1 MNNLYAGN
9 NSKNLIFYIGYF
21 ITFSLIFLRTEILF
35 GSDVLAP
42 FTDDFY
48 YYLVIA
54 KNFIQLGFS
63 TFDTINLTNGFQPF
77 WFLII
82 ILITYILGEGVFFN
96 SVIFL
101 IIGVLSLSVFFESR
115 KYLHNQGYSD
125 DANLFI
131 SSFISYLTLFFS
143 KGGME
148 IALVNY
154 FIILSLSS
162 WNKKPLIFCILL
174 FLTLLSR
181 LDAIWIIGILFFNY
195 VRINKKNNHIGLLIF
210 PLLTLLYLVFNHL
223 IFGSFIPDS
232 GIAKSLNK
240 TSAINLET
248 FNFLFIQ
255 NSYSYKFISFL
266 FLINVSSFFLFFL
279 KIKKETN
286 IFILST
292 IIFFIA
298 NSFRSSWKL
307 WDWHFYYLSFSTP
320 FILYEFLKIFKNYF
334 RYFYYCVTIFFVS
347 TFSYLTIKDYNIN
360 NDHMLNL
367 SLQISDYYNK
377 QNNDK
382 VFAMGDMAGK
392 VSFLLKKPVVQLEGL
407 VSGRSMIEMIRMEKS
422 LCDVFKKFQ
431 IDVYLTNSVFKK
443 NLYYEVYEP
452 AQAGDNG
459 KKVSALITGEP
470 EQIFSS
476 GSLNIYSFNLKKNN
490 FCINN

>member
-48 YYLVIA
+48 YYLVTA
-54 KNFIQLGFS
+54 KNFIQLGFP
-63 TFDTINLTNGFQPF
+63 TFDTINLTNGFQPL
-77 WFLII
+77 WFFIVTLT
-82 ILITYILGEGVFFN
+82 TYILGDGIFFN
-96 SVIFL
+96 LVIFL
-101 IIGVLSLSVFFESR
+101 IIGALSLLVFFECR
-115 KYLHNQGYSD
+115 KYLHNHGYSD

-162 WNKKPLIFCILL
+162 LYKKPLIFCLFL

-181 LDAIWIIGILFFNY
+181 LDAIWIVTFLFFTY
-195 VRINKKNNHIGLLIF
+195 TVINKKNNLTGLLVF
-210 PLLTLLYLVFNHL
+210 PLLTLLYLTFNQL

-232 GIAKSLNK
+232 GAAKSLNK
-240 TSAINLET
+240 NITINLET

-255 NSYSYKFISFL
+255 NSYNYKFISIL
-266 FLINVSSFFLFFL
+266 FLINVSGILIFFF

-286 IFILST
+286 IFILAVIT
-292 IIFFIA
+292 FFIA
-298 NSFRSSWKL
+298 HSLRSSWKL

-320 FILYEFLKIFKNYF
+320 FILYEFLKRFKNCY
-334 RYFYYCVTIFFVS
+334 RYIYYCITIFFVS
-347 TFSYLTIKDYNIN
+347 TFSYLFIKDYNVD

-367 SLQISDYYNK
+367 SIKISNYYAN
-377 QNNDK
+377 QNNGY

-407 VSGRSMIEMIRMEKS
+407 VTGNSMIEMIRMEKS
-422 LCDVFKKFQ
+422 LCDIFKKFQ
-431 IDVYLTNSVFKK
+431 IDVYLTNSVSKK

-452 AQAGDNG
+452 TQAGDNG
-459 KKVSALITGEP
+459 KKVSALIKGEP

-476 GSLNIYSFNLKKNN
+476 GSLNIYSFNLKKKNLCTDN
-490 FCINN
+490 

>member
-48 YYLVIA
+48 YYLVTA
-54 KNFIQLGFS
+54 KNFIQLGFP
-63 TFDTINLTNGFQPF
+63 TFDTINLTNGFQPL
-77 WFLII
+77 WFFIVTLT
-82 ILITYILGEGVFFN
+82 TYILGDGIFFN
-96 SVIFL
+96 LVIFL
-101 IIGVLSLSVFFESR
+101 IIGALSLLVFFECR
-115 KYLHNQGYSD
+115 KYLHNHGYSD

-162 WNKKPLIFCILL
+162 LYKKPLIFCLFL

-181 LDAIWIIGILFFNY
+181 LDAIWIVTFLFFTY
-195 VRINKKNNHIGLLIF
+195 TVINKKNNLTGLLVF
-210 PLLTLLYLVFNHL
+210 PLLTLLYLTFNHL
-223 IFGSFIPDS
+223 IFGSFMPDS
-232 GIAKSLNK
+232 GAAKSLNK
-240 TSAINLET
+240 IITINLET
-248 FNFLFIQ
+248 FNFLFIH
-255 NSYSYKFISFL
+255 NSYSYKFISIL
-266 FLINVSSFFLFFL
+266 FLINVTGILLFFF

-286 IFILST
+286 IFILSA
-292 IIFFIA
+292 IIFFITH
-298 NSFRSSWKL
+298 SLRSSWKL

-320 FILYEFLKIFKNYF
+320 FILNEFLKILKNYF

-347 TFSYLTIKDYNIN
+347 TFFYLTIKDYNIN

-367 SLQISDYYNK
+367 SIQISDYYNK

-490 FCINN
+490 LCINN